1 MSRASRRGWGARQ
14 RIAFTIARRSSIRS
28 VGRSALIVLLIA
40 VPIAAMSA
48 VVVVGS
54 SMQAT
59 TGERLAS
66 QLGTSQAVLRAVSPP
81 NVPIRQNPLNADV
94 WRQANNKEYLT
105 TNSFVAPNVFLPAGV
120 RVITSYSANATVTTA
135 DGVASLTTFEGTMWD
150 RSLAGHFDLT
160 RGRSPRTNDEIV
172 ASKAGLERL
181 GVSLGGTVQ
190 LRAPLTREVT
200 VVGVLEDR
208 KLPSSRAILF
218 GKPEAF
224 SHADSAARVVATDYY
239 LPDHALSWAQVQQL
253 NSHGI
258 TVMSR
263 AVSVNPPPPGEGV
276 PDSNASTLQSILF
289 TGAILTAFAAF
300 EIVLLAGAAF
310 AVNARQ
316 QQRTLA
322 IVASVGA
329 NRSTLFAVLS
339 STGVVLGFIGGVVG
353 TLLGVGGAAGFMA
366 ITNDGSSTQYPGFH
380 LDWAVLAAVV
390 IFATVI
396 GWVSSLT
403 AAAAWSKLDVVGALR
418 GARRP
423 PAAGRRRP
431 LAGAIVLAL
440 GMLCTLAGGIALV
453 AVLAAGHTTQGRG
466 GAIGIT
472 LIIVGPL
479 LAQIGLA
486 LCGPIIL
493 RLIARAASHAGLSA
507 RLATRDAARNP
518 GRAVPAFGAILTTVF
533 VAVFAM
539 NMVSSAQAAQ
549 TAYYQWA
556 SLQGQVKSPAVYY
569 DPSTQKTAHL
579 SDATRLVEV
588 LRSSLDVKNARTLSS
603 VPDYVDQSTA
613 STAEIPTLVVPPGNL
628 CPSDPGSPSYSSS
641 YENSA
646 SAQSRAL
653 RTDPRCNLDQTPST
667 SSGYYGHIWVG
678 TTADLALVLGHA
690 PSDQSK
696 SALRDG
702 GAVSLHQAYVRHGTL
717 TIDWWSAKQVDAGD
731 SYTRKG
737 IPQRS
742 RTVDATLEST
752 PHPLPFGIFISP
764 ATATRLG
771 ISPEP
776 SIVLASL
783 ATPATD
789 SQLDAARQAT
799 AIVTGVPSG
808 DSVTIE
814 NGPAPVAEVVAWGL
828 LALTGLMAIAAAAIA
843 IGLARFDGR
852 ADDATLASV
861 GAPNSTRRGF
871 AFWQA
876 LVICS
881 LGSVLGAALGIL
893 PSLAMGL
900 PGGPLTFDPPWTQIV
915 LAGLAL
921 PIVIAAGSWLLAG
934 RPHGIT
940 RRLAIS

>member
-1 MSRASRRGWGARQ
+1 MSRAARRGWGARR
-14 RIAFTIARRSSIRS
+14 RIAFTIARRSTLRS

-48 VVVVGS
+48 AVVVAS
-54 SMQAT
+54 STHAT

-66 QLGTSQAVLRAVSPP
+66 MLGKSQAVLRAVSPP

-94 WRQANNKEYLT
+94 WRQANNKEYPT
-105 TNSFVAPNVFLPAGV
+105 ADSFVAPDAFLPAGV
-120 RVITSYSANATVTTA
+120 RVITVYSATATVTTA
-135 DGVASLTTFEGTMWD
+135 NGVASLATFEGAMWD
-150 RSLAGHFDLT
+150 RSLTGHFDLT
-160 RGRSPRTNDEIV
+160 QGRSPRTNDEIV
-172 ASKAGLERL
+172 ASAAGLERL

-190 LRAPLTREVT
+190 LRSPSARDVT

-208 KLPSSRAILF
+208 KLPSARAILF
-218 GKPEAF
+218 GNPGTF
-224 SHADSAARVVATDYY
+224 SPVDASARVASTDYY
-239 LPDHALSWAQVQQL
+239 LPDHALSWVQVQQL

-258 TVMSR
+258 TATSR
-263 AVSVNPPPPGEGV
+263 AVSVNPPPPGKGV
-276 PDSNASTLQSILF
+276 QDSTGSSLQSMLF
-289 TGAILTAFAAF
+289 VGAILAGFAIF

-316 QQRTLA
+316 QQRSLA

-353 TLLGVGGAAGFMA
+353 TLLGVGAAAGFMA
-366 ITNDGSSTQYPGFH
+366 VTNDGSSTRYPGFH

-390 IFATVI
+390 IFAAVI

-403 AAAAWSKLDVVGALR
+403 AAATWSKLDVVGALR

-423 PAAGRRRP
+423 PAATRRRP
-431 LAGAIVLAL
+431 LVGTIVLAL

-453 AVLAAGHTTQGRG
+453 AILAAGHTTQGKG

-493 RLIARAASHAGLSA
+493 RFIARAASRGGPTV

-518 GRAVPAFGAILTTVF
+518 GRTVPAFGAILTTVF

-539 NMVSSAQAAQ
+539 NTISSAQASQDAS
-549 TAYYQWA
+549 YQWA
-556 SLQGQVKSPAVYY
+556 SAKGQVESRVVYY
-569 DPSTQKTAHL
+569 DPSIQKTAHVDDP
-579 SDATRLVEV
+579 SRLAEA
-588 LRSSLDVKNARTLSS
+588 LRSSLDVTAVRTLSS
-603 VPDYVDQSTA
+603 APDTVA
-613 STAEIPTLVVPPGNL
+613 PGAEPRTETPTLVVPPQNL
-628 CPSDPGSPSYSSS
+628 CPNDPGSPSYSPA
-641 YENSA
+641 YQNSA
-646 SAQSRAL
+646 SAQSRKL
-653 RTDPRCNLDQTPST
+653 TTDSRCDTDFTPWT
-667 SSGYYGHIWVG
+667 SSSYYGHIWVG
-678 TTADLALVLGHA
+678 DAADLALVLGHA
-690 PSDQSK
+690 PSDLSK
-696 SALRDG
+696 STLKNG
-702 GAVSLHQAYVRHGTL
+702 GAVSLHPTYVMHGTL
-717 TIDWWSAKQVDAGD
+717 EITWWSAKQMAAGD
-731 SYTRKG
+731 SFTGKG

-742 RTVDATLEST
+742 RTIAST
-752 PHPLPFGIFISP
+752 VEHTTHPLPFGIFISP
-764 ATATRLG
+764 ATATTLG
-771 ISPEP
+771 IRAEP

-783 ATPATD
+783 ETPATD

-799 AIVTGVPSG
+799 SIVTGVPSG
-808 DSVTIE
+808 DTVTIE
-814 NGPAPVAEVVAWGL
+814 NGPAPWGQLIAWGL

-876 LVICS
+876 FVICS
-881 LGSVLGAALGIL
+881 LGSVLGAALGVL
-893 PSLAMGL
+893 PSLALGL
-900 PGGPLTFDPPWTQIV
+900 PGGPLAFDPPWTQMV
-915 LAGLAL
+915 LAALAL
-921 PIVIAAGSWLLAG
+921 PVLIAGGSWLLAG
-934 RPHGIT
+934 RPPRTT
-940 RRLAIS
+940 RRLSVS